1 MRREPEAIGDDD
13 RTISLPARGERGL
26 MRAINRNLV
35 LTLIKAREPVS
46 RADVARAL
54 GLSPATVT
62 EIVKDLVSS
71 RLVIEGA
78 AGPSAGGRPPILL
91 SLRHDAGFVVGV
103 KITERRVIAALTD
116 LDANPRARHDES
128 FAGRSPESV
137 VAAVE
142 RSVRALSRA
151 ARVPAG
157 RLVGVGVGLAGI
169 IDGLAGVCRY
179 SPFFKWRDVPLR
191 DALADR
197 LDLPIYVDNDV
208 NTLAIAEQWFGAG
221 RGIDHFLTV
230 TTGRGVGLGIVL
242 NGHLYRGANGGA
254 GEFGHTVVDPAGPRC
269 ACGKR
274 GCLEALVAEPALLR
288 EYHARTGRTE
298 TAAGLYER
306 ARQRERAATSV
317 LAAAG
322 ETFGLA
328 LANLV
333 NVLNPSRIILSGEG
347 AAAGEPLLAP
357 LRRALQAHAFADLAR
372 AVELVVAT
380 AGDDEWARGAASLVL
395 GEVYRPPVYASVGH
409 NGPALF
415 EVAPVAAASRR

>member
-1 MRREPEAIGDDD
+1 MSEHD
-13 RTISLPARGERGL
+13 RVIALPTRGERPL
-26 MRAINRNLV
+26 LRAINRNLV

-62 EIVKDLVSS
+62 QIVKDLLSS
-71 RLVIEGA
+71 GLVAEGA

-103 KITERRVIAALTD
+103 KITERRIVAACTD
-116 LDANPRARHDES
+116 LDANPRARHDEPFS
-128 FAGRSPESV
+128 GRSPESV

-151 ARVPAG
+151 ARIPAE
-157 RLVGVGVGLAGI
+157 RMVGVGVGLAGI
-169 IDGLAGVCRY
+169 VDGLAGVCRY

-191 DALADR
+191 DALAER
-197 LDLPIYVDNDV
+197 LDLPVYVDNDV

-221 RGIDHFLTV
+221 RGIEHFLTV

-242 NGHLYRGANGGA
+242 NGHLYRGATGGA
-254 GEFGHTVVDPAGPRC
+254 GEFGHTVVDRAGPRC
-269 ACGKR
+269 ACGRR

-288 EYHARTGRTE
+288 GYRARTGRTV
-298 TAAGLYER
+298 TVAGLYER
-306 ARQRERAATSV
+306 ARRGERAATTV

-322 ETFGLA
+322 EALGIA

-333 NVLNPSRIILSGEG
+333 NVFDPSRIILSGEG

-357 LRRALQAHAFADLAR
+357 LRGALHAHVFADRAR
-372 AVELVVAT
+372 SVELVVAI

-395 GEVYRPPVYASVGH
+395 GEVYRPPVYATAGH
-409 NGPALF
+409 H
-415 EVAPVAAASRR
+415 APPLLGAVAASRG